1 MPNYALPVSS
11 TLHISSGY
19 NYPLL
24 IAFSSLEQ
32 RNPIALVL
40 CTGVDKLLLETRKL
54 ILERA
59 GHTVVSVTD
68 EVSLLNACQKHSFDV
83 AVIGQTV
90 STNMKHHIASII
102 KQHCAGAKLLELY
115 PQFSKQVLPGAD
127 AALPVPVDVPR
138 DLADRVNELAG
149 QKQADKAEGN

>member
-1 MPNYALPVSS
+1 MRAGFVNPAYLFGVQ
-11 TLHISSGY
+11 L
-19 NYPLL
+19 
-24 IAFSSLEQ
+24 SLTQCFLVLGTKE
-32 RNPIALVL
+32 PMALVL

-149 QKQADKAEGN
+149 QKQADKAKGN